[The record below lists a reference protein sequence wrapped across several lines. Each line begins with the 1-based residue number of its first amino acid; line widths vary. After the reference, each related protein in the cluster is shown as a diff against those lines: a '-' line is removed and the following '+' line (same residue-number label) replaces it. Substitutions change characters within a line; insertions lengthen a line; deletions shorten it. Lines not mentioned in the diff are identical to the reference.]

1 MTERLRDIKNKDT
14 DLQRNKLT
22 ERQRERQID
31 GQRDRQRYR
40 QTEIH

>member
-22 ERQRERQID
+22 ERQREIQID